1 MCCLAQAGVAA
12 AAGLPLIFRLI
23 PAVHASSTHPLTHT
37 QDKGRDM
44 DMLMMVF
51 LLLWL
56 SGIPLLLMEELAE
69 HYYNNKEQ
77 GKEQ

>member
-1 MCCLAQAGVAA
+1 
-12 AAGLPLIFRLI
+12 
-23 PAVHASSTHPLTHT
+23 
-37 QDKGRDM
+37 
-44 DMLMMVF
+44 MLMMVF

-56 SGIPLLLMEELAE
+56 SGIPLLLMDELVE

>member
-1 MCCLAQAGVAA
+1 
-12 AAGLPLIFRLI
+12 
-23 PAVHASSTHPLTHT
+23 
-37 QDKGRDM
+37 M

-69 HYYNNKEQ
+69 HYYNNKDKEQ

>member
-1 MCCLAQAGVAA
+1 
-12 AAGLPLIFRLI
+12 
-23 PAVHASSTHPLTHT
+23 
-37 QDKGRDM
+37 
-44 DMLMMVF
+44 MLMMVF

-77 GKEQ
+77 GKEQWQKISLYAHTKEKNNDTSRDYYILLMRLCNVLNAT